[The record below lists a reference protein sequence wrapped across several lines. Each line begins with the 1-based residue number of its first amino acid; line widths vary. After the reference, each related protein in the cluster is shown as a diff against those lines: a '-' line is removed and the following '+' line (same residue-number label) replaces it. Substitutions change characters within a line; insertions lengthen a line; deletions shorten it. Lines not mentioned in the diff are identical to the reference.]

1 MVKTE
6 METGFCLDSNQ
17 TWAVSLESV
26 NFTPLKKKKNNWENS
41 NKKLYKVTIFNVYIV
56 GR

>member
-1 MVKTE
+1 MSEYRVKTE

-26 NFTPLKKKKNNWENS
+26 NFTPFKKIKKKKPEKILIKS
-41 NKKLYKVTIFNVYIV
+41 YIK
-56 GR
+56 

>member
-1 MVKTE
+1 

-26 NFTPLKKKKNNWENS
+26 NFTPFKKKKNWENS
-41 NKKLYKVTIFNVYIV
+41 NKNLHKVTTFNAYIV
-56 GR
+56 GW

>member
-1 MVKTE
+1 MSEYRVKTE

-26 NFTPLKKKKNNWENS
+26 NFTPFKKKKNPEKILIKS
-41 NKKLYKVTIFNVYIV
+41 YIK
-56 GR
+56 